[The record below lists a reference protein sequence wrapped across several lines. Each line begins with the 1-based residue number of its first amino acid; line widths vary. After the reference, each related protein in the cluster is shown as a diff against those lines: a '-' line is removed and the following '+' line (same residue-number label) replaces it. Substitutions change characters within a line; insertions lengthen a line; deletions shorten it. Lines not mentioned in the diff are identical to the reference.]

1 MRYFKL
7 FLLANV
13 LLCSGVLAA
22 QTPLGA
28 CMEQGKKEFAGQ
40 DFVRARA
47 SFTKCLQLDN
57 KNVDAL
63 LSLGGVC
70 LKQDDLDGAQNYFLA
85 ALKNMKRSSPYFSYT
100 YSMLGDIA
108 LKKGKNKA
116 ALAYYNRSL
125 SFNEAYVNSL
135 VGKAVITQAQG
146 DQKAAAEMYKTALA
160 VEPLNLIARKR
171 LIALEPVYFSDE
183 EMLEALKQRYAVLPD
198 KKELSDSDREL
209 FVKMH
214 SAEQRGGIDYL
225 KEKYPK
231 LPADYTVVL
240 FKDTGFARE
249 VLTISGY
256 NALQK
261 QIGQDAIGVFQK
273 AGVRMQDVFD
283 LRDMKGQ
290 KIFLPD
296 SSLTDS
302 GFFVYTEALQG
313 RKAYLLPKEA
323 VPPSQDFLDKVA
335 KRVDDLYNDGYVEIS
350 RTELEV
356 VKQQTACSEETL
368 RKHLGLY
375 VLPVTKKEKHYF
387 VLARDTGSDH
397 KNAPYYFVQRYRAR
411 RNPSLR
417 VPENKLVER
426 YSLWNLKLCSVDGDL
441 LTE

>member
-13 LLCSGVLAA
+13 LLFSGVLAA

-108 LKKGKNKA
+108 LKQGKNKA

-146 DQKAAAEMYKTALA
+146 
-160 VEPLNLIARKR
+160 
-171 LIALEPVYFSDE
+171 
-183 EMLEALKQRYAVLPD
+183 D

-231 LPADYTVVL
+231 LPADYTAVL

-335 KRVDDLYNDGYVEIS
+335 KRVDDLYNNGYVEIS

-356 VKQQTACSEETL
+356 VKQQTACSDETL

>member
-7 FLLANV
+7 FLLINF
-13 LLCSGVLAA
+13 LLCCTRLTA
-22 QTPLGA
+22 QTPLGV
-28 CMEQGKKEFAGQ
+28 CMEQGKKEFASQ
-40 DFVRARA
+40 DFVRART
-47 SFTKCLQLDN
+47 SFLKCLQLDS

-85 ALKNMKRSSPYFSYT
+85 ALKHMKRSSPYLSYT
-100 YSMLGDIA
+100 YSMLGDIS
-108 LKKGKNKA
+108 LKKGQSKA

-146 DQKAAAEMYKTALA
+146 DPKAAAEIYKTALA
-160 VEPLNLIARKR
+160 VEPLNLIARQR
-171 LIALEPVYFSDE
+171 LVALEPVYFSDG

-198 KKELSDSDREL
+198 KEELSSSDREL

-214 SAEQRGGIDYL
+214 SAEQRGGIEYL

-231 LPADYTVVL
+231 LPADYTAVL
-240 FKDTGFARE
+240 FKDTRFARE
-249 VLTISGY
+249 VLTLSGY

-323 VPPSQDFLDKVA
+323 VPPTQDFLDKIA
-335 KRVDDLYNDGYVEIS
+335 KRVDELHKNGYVEIS
-350 RTELEV
+350 RSELEV
-356 VKQQTACSEETL
+356 VKQQTACSDETL
-368 RKHLGLY
+368 RKHLGVY
-375 VLPVTKKEKHYF
+375 VLSVTKNEKRYF
-387 VLARDTGSDH
+387 VLSRDTKNDY

-411 RNPSLR
+411 RNPSVR
-417 VPENKLVER
+417 PPENKLVER
-426 YSLWNLKLCSVDGDL
+426 YTLWNLKLCSVDGDL
-441 LTE
+441 LE